1 MQHNCYA
8 SAFHCSSVPSSAA
21 GTAAEAE
28 RSALAVAETPG
39 QSVSPVR
46 NYGSLDSNMAAP
58 AGEGARTLGG
68 VAVNSG
74 PQTADV
80 SGVGGCGDD
89 AKRSNSDTSQQL
101 QHAVSLESNSTR
113 SKPSLMKA
121 LPDVVKSCEDLSSE
135 EKDTQTD
142 NLPPGMPPGP
152 GPVVAVV
159 DPTTAAG
166 SLQQVGTLNP
176 RGPPAPPR
184 ELPLVSLSPQDYSL
198 YSNEVD
204 DDPIAIISG
213 TLPADRSPGDGTDG
227 DLGDGSK
234 DLAYKEGRTPAD
246 TKAAVL
252 LSSNDQGADNMG
264 YDSIH
269 LDVVNSN
276 GKLQDSVSIPGSDL
290 DFECD
295 IPGSPGRDPESP
307 EKETE
312 QESPKKFTS
321 WRQITTSQRFIL
333 AALMLGNIFS
343 AVFYSLLAPF
353 FPTEV
358 SHSFIHRFIYNLPSP
373 NIPVLRVKRTSQ
385 PLS

>member
-1 MQHNCYA
+1 
-8 SAFHCSSVPSSAA
+8 
-21 GTAAEAE
+21 
-28 RSALAVAETPG
+28 
-39 QSVSPVR
+39 
-46 NYGSLDSNMAAP
+46 MAAP
-58 AGEGARTLGG
+58 AGEGAQTLSG
-68 VAVNSG
+68 VAGNSG

-80 SGVGGCGDD
+80 SGFGVCCDD
-89 AKRSNSDTSQQL
+89 AKRSNSDTGQQL
-101 QHAVSLESNSTR
+101 QHTVSPDSNGTR

-142 NLPPGMPPGP
+142 LPLGMPPGP

-184 ELPLVSLSPQDYSL
+184 ELPLVNLSPQDYSL
-198 YSNEVD
+198 YPNDVD

-213 TLPADRSPGDGTDG
+213 TLPVDRSPGDGTDG
-227 DLGDGSK
+227 DLGDGSR

-276 GKLQDSVSIPGSDL
+276 GKLQDSVSIPESDL

-307 EKETE
+307 EKESE

-333 AALMLGNIFS
+333 AALMLGNVFS

-358 SHSFIHRFIYNLPSP
+358 SHSFIICSHQT
-373 NIPVLRVKRTSQ
+373 PVLRVKRAS
-385 PLS
+385 

>member
-1 MQHNCYA
+1 
-8 SAFHCSSVPSSAA
+8 
-21 GTAAEAE
+21 
-28 RSALAVAETPG
+28 
-39 QSVSPVR
+39 
-46 NYGSLDSNMAAP
+46 
-58 AGEGARTLGG
+58 
-68 VAVNSG
+68 
-74 PQTADV
+74 
-80 SGVGGCGDD
+80 
-89 AKRSNSDTSQQL
+89 
-101 QHAVSLESNSTR
+101 
-113 SKPSLMKA
+113 MKA

-176 RGPPAPPR
+176 RGPPAPLR
-184 ELPLVSLSPQDYSL
+184 ELPLVNLSPQDYSL
-198 YSNEVD
+198 YPNEVD

-227 DLGDGSK
+227 DLGDSSR

-252 LSSNDQGADNMG
+252 LSSNDQRADNMG

-307 EKETE
+307 EKGNGTGKSKEVHVMEANHDVTKVHLSCVNAW
-312 QESPKKFTS
+312 QHFFSCLLFLVS
-321 WRQITTSQRFIL
+321 SIL
-333 AALMLGNIFS
+333 PDRG
-343 AVFYSLLAPF
+343 
-353 FPTEV
+353 E
-358 SHSFIHRFIYNLPSP
+358 SFIHSSIHL
-373 NIPVLRVKRTSQ
+373 
-385 PLS
+385 